1 MKKNSFKA
9 ERVVLLVE
17 IERYCNDSKC
27 LRLNRIGLTREDA
40 RSYKGFECERC
51 EIWNEDELRPRDLP
65 ADWWQNSERE
75 L

>member
-17 IERYCNDSKC
+17 IERYCSDSKC

-40 RSYKGFECERC
+40 PDYKGFECERC
-51 EIWNEDELRPRDLP
+51 EMWNDDELRRSDLP
-65 ADWWQNSERE
+65 ADWWQNSES
-75 L
+75 